1 MLVAWSLSILRILK
15 YFFSCSI
22 TPALLREA
30 SYTTIR
36 LGMYEPAKVFL
47 GATDPAHTP
56 LWKKVVAG
64 ALSGTVGA
72 TIANPTDLIK
82 IRFMGAGLTLPYK
95 NTWHAF
101 KSIVEQEGVLGLW
114 TGVRPTVKRAALVTA
129 TQISSYDHT
138 KHLVLNAGL
147 MDEGPLLHIAS
158 SIVAGCVT
166 NIVASPVDIV
176 RTRIMTQK
184 NEKGAVLMYKGTA
197 DCILKTVKSEGILGL
212 YKGFVP
218 NWTRTGL
225 HTITIFFVFEQLR
238 RLVGMKPM

>member
-197 DCILKTVKSEGILGL
+197 DCILKTVKSEGIFGL